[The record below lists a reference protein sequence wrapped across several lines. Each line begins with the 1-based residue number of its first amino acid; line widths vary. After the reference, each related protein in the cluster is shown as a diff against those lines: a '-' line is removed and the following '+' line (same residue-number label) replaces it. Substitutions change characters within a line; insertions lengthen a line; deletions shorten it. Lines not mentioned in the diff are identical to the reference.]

1 MDALLVY
8 SSVNRAEVEVE
19 VEAEC
24 GIGLIDFQSV
34 WLRLLDGR

>member
-8 SSVNRAEVEVE
+8 SSVNRAEVE